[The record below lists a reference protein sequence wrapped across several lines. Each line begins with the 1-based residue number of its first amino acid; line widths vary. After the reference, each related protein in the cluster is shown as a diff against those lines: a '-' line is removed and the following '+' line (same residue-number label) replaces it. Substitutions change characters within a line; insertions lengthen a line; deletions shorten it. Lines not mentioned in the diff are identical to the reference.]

1 MNQKKVAVIGVGI
14 AGLVTI
20 KSCLEE
26 GLEVIAFE
34 KSDYLGGNWK
44 FKEQEISVFRNT
56 ELSSSKYI
64 TAFSDFPM
72 PDDYP
77 HFLKHQQYLEYLLNY
92 ARHFHLKEHIKFG
105 VWVDTLKRDGEK
117 WLLTTTKAGI
127 TEEYEFDAVAVCTG
141 LNEQPNLPKF
151 PNIEQFKGEI
161 VHSSLYKDNTPYQDK
176 SVVIIGGGESGGD
189 QVNEISQVA
198 KSVTL
203 SLRRGV
209 FIMPKLDSDRMTLPG
224 DYFHHR
230 STYHFPPVLYE
241 RIETAIQSLFTFMNR
256 KKKPWQLRQKLI
268 KLSGGSYHQQ
278 FITKSDT
285 FMQAL
290 AKPNVALKPQLER
303 FDTDGVVFSDGS
315 KVKADA
321 VVFSSGFKVYFPF
334 LPIDSQ
340 GWDWRKLYKKIFH
353 PDLPAIGF
361 VGFARPNI
369 GSMPPIIEMQSRYF
383 AGVVC
388 GRLQL
393 PDPVQMQSI
402 IEKDANE
409 IRKTKPLVSDRITG
423 IVSYVPY
430 MYELSEL
437 IGCRPVLHQLIA
449 RPIVLWSVLFGSVAA
464 PHFRICGP
472 HANPAMLD
480 EIERQGLHIWK
491 LKTLD
496 EKLLFF
502 MFQIVWGLG
511 GLLGYP
517 LFRILSY
524 FPGFKNL
531 KPRLDF

>member
-1 MNQKKVAVIGVGI
+1 MKKKQVAVIGAGI

-26 GLEVIAFE
+26 GIEVTAFE
-34 KSDYLGGNWK
+34 KSDYIGGNWK
-44 FKEQEISVFRNT
+44 FKEQEVSVFRNT
-56 ELSSSKYI
+56 ELSSSRYI
-64 TAFSDFPM
+64 TGFSDFPI
-72 PDDYP
+72 PEHYP
-77 HFLKHQQYLEYLLNY
+77 HFLKHEQYLEYLLDY
-92 ARHFHLKEHIKFG
+92 ARHFKLKEHIKFG
-105 VWVDTLKRDGEK
+105 ITVDSLKRQGEK
-117 WLLTTTKAGI
+117 WLLVATKDGI
-127 TEEYEFDAVAVCTG
+127 SQEYEFDAVAVCTG
-141 LNEQPNLPKF
+141 LNEEPNLPKF
-151 PNIEQFKGEI
+151 PNIEQFKGQL
-161 VHSSLYKDNTPYQDK
+161 VHSSLYKDNTPYKDK
-176 SVVIIGGGESGGD
+176 SVVVIGGGESGGD

-209 FIMPKLDSDRMTLPG
+209 FIMPKLDKCMTLPG

-230 STYHFPPVLYE
+230 GTYHYPPVLYE
-241 RIETAIQSLFTFMNR
+241 RIETAIQRLFTFANR
-256 KKKPWQLRQKLI
+256 KQKSWQIRQKLI

-303 FDTDGVVFSDGS
+303 FEPDGVVFSDGS
-315 KVKADA
+315 KVQADA
-321 VVFSSGFKVYFPF
+321 VVFSSGFNVHFPF
-334 LPIDSQ
+334 LPIDSKN
-340 GWDWRKLYKKIFH
+340 WDWRKLYKKMFH
-353 PDLPAIGF
+353 PELNNLGF

-369 GSMPPIIEMQSRYF
+369 GSMPPIMEMQSRYF
-383 AGVVC
+383 AGVVS

-393 PDPVQMQSI
+393 PEPAKMEKI
-402 IEKDANE
+402 IEQDAQDS
-409 IRKTKPLVSDRITG
+409 RKLKPLVSDRITG

-437 IGCRPVLHQLIA
+437 IGCRPVLRQLIS
-449 RPIVLWSVLFGSVAA
+449 RPVVLWSVLFSSVAA

-496 EKLLFF
+496 EKLLFV
-502 MFQIVWGLG
+502 MFQVVWGLG
-511 GLLGYP
+511 GLVGYP
-517 LFRILSY
+517 LFKTLSSV
-524 FPGFKNL
+524 PGFKEL
-531 KPRLDF
+531 KPSLDF